1 MTKLSELHREEL
13 APINREIAKVQK
25 LLRDAKKEYIW
36 GSMADFYEHK
46 YLNDLKKLMARKA
59 EIKARKVATYAN
71 YVIDIGI
78 TGNSEE
84 ENKAQIEK
92 LEAIFEEAASKFNSS
107 IYIENFGESS
117 QYQIAI
123 RSELE

>member
-1 MTKLSELHREEL
+1 MTKLSELHHEEL
-13 APINREIAKVQK
+13 APINREIASIQRQLKT
-25 LLRDAKKEYIW
+25 
-36 GSMADFYEHK
+36 
-46 YLNDLKKLMARKA
+46 LKKGKLQYMHSSVGKEFNARIELLKARKA

-92 LEAIFEEAASKFNSS
+92 LEAIFEEAARKFNSS

-117 QYQIAI
+117 QYQITTQ
-123 RSELE
+123 SELTD

>member
-1 MTKLSELHREEL
+1 MAKLSELHREEL
-13 APINREIAKVQK
+13 EPINREIARVQK
-25 LLRDAKKEYIW
+25 QLRDARKTYIS
-36 GSMADFYEHK
+36 GSMADFAEITYQK
-46 YLNDLKKLMARKA
+46 DLRILKRKKA
-59 EIKARKVATYAN
+59 EIKAKKVATYAN

-92 LEAIFEEAASKFNSS
+92 LEAIFEEAARKFNNS

-117 QYQIAI
+117 QYQITI
-123 RSELE
+123 KSELE

>member
-13 APINREIAKVQK
+13 EPINREIARVQK

-59 EIKARKVATYAN
+59 EIKARKVQTEAN
-71 YVIDIGI
+71 YSITFTI

-84 ENKAQIEK
+84 ENVQKINA
-92 LEAIFEEAASKFNSS
+92 LEEILRVASSKFDNSIDVITFEET
-107 IYIENFGESS
+107 S

>member
-59 EIKARKVATYAN
+59 EIKARKVQTEASYSVTFT
-71 YVIDIGI
+71 I

-84 ENKAQIEK
+84 ENVQKINA
-92 LEAIFEEAASKFNSS
+92 LEEILRVASSKFDNSIDITTFDERS
-107 IYIENFGESS
+107 DI
-117 QYQIAI
+117 QIAI